1 MKLIFK
7 TTKDFPIMS
16 KLEEIAQKY
25 QTTVHL
31 DDDDISHFIL
41 IPPKL
46 QLKQNEDEKHYTIT
60 VWGATND
67 DLAYFTTIF
76 GEPIQTIKEL
86 PSPLEFAKELIQ
98 LPNVREKT
106 LEEIMAIFE
115 LDERRLNQ
123 YKKII
128 TIQAQR
134 KKDDELFQLASEL
147 LNKQ

>member
-1 MKLIFK
+1 
-7 TTKDFPIMS
+7 
-16 KLEEIAQKY
+16 
-25 QTTVHL
+25 
-31 DDDDISHFIL
+31 
-41 IPPKL
+41 
-46 QLKQNEDEKHYTIT
+46 
-60 VWGATND
+60 
-67 DLAYFTTIF
+67 
-76 GEPIQTIKEL
+76 L